1 MSNKLIKIKD
11 NVNPKKGNMPLTYLH
26 AATFCSLLTANC
38 PLLTAHCRLRTK
50 D

>member
-26 AATFCSLLTANC
+26 AATFCSL
-38 PLLTAHCRLRTK
+38 PTAHCSPPTAN
-50 D
+50 